1 MLGVTKGDDFLR
13 IMAVDLGRVRTGLA
27 ICDKEEILASP
38 IGTLTEGNPEK
49 VPEKVAAVAA
59 GQKAEMIVVGNPKN
73 MDGSSGE
80 SAQRAAAFAARLE
93 ELTGLPVR
101 LWDERMTTVSAIGF
115 LNETD
120 VRGKKRKA
128 VVDTVSAS
136 IILENFLQHRKN
148 TTHIDKCNTDMQK

>member
-1 MLGVTKGDDFLR
+1 
-13 IMAVDLGRVRTGLA
+13 
-27 ICDKEEILASP
+27 
-38 IGTLTEGNPEK
+38 
-49 VPEKVAAVAA
+49 
-59 GQKAEMIVVGNPKN
+59 MIVVGNPKN

-136 IILENFLQHRKN
+136 IILENFLQNRKN